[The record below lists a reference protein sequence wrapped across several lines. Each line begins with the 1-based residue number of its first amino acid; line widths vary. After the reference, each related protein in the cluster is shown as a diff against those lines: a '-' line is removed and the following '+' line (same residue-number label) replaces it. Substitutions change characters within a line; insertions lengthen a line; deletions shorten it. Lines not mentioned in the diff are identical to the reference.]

1 LIIGSTRD
9 WIRCKS
15 VLQIKIMFLL
25 IESLENLLA
34 FLHLLLGI
42 IKEIHLETPV
52 FSLFLD
58 LCGHLP
64 VVKRRLFEPHE
75 YGLVYGLKVS

>member
-1 LIIGSTRD
+1 M
-9 WIRCKS
+9 
-15 VLQIKIMFLL
+15 LQIKSMFLL

-34 FLHLLLGI
+34 PLHLLLGI
-42 IKEIHLETPV
+42 IEKVHLKPPV

-64 VVKRRLFEPHE
+64 VVERSLFEPHE
-75 YGLVYGLKVS
+75 YRLVDGLKVS